1 MYIHLDVTFT
11 DLIFY
16 LAFSVN
22 IYLSLSSGNFLMCE
36 HQGVTFTREIGV
48 LRPDSAVYEVLH

>member
-1 MYIHLDVTFT
+1 MYIHLDVTFA

-22 IYLSLSSGNFLMCE
+22 IYLSLSGGNFFSWCE

-48 LRPDSAVYEVLH
+48 LRPDSAGL

>member
-1 MYIHLDVTFT
+1 MYIHLDVTFA

-22 IYLSLSSGNFLMCE
+22 NYLSLSGGNFFR
-36 HQGVTFTREIGV
+36 GVNIKV
-48 LRPDSAVYEVLH
+48 